1 MPLERAPAPD
11 FSLPADDGSTITLAS
26 LRGKP
31 VVIYFY
37 PKDDTPGCT
46 IQACDFRD
54 AFPRFSSANA
64 TILGVSPDSVK
75 SHVKFKRKFSL
86 PFTLLA
92 DENHQMAEAYGVW
105 KEKSMFGKKY
115 MGVERTTFILDGDGR
130 IARVFPKVK
139 PEGHVADVEAA
150 LAEISKE

>member
-1 MPLERAPAPD
+1 MLTPGTLAPD
-11 FSLPADDGSTITLAS
+11 FSRPADDGTMISRDS

-46 IQACDFRD
+46 TEACEFRD
-54 AFPRFSSANA
+54 LFPRFSASGA

-75 SHVKFKRKFSL
+75 SHLKFKKKYAL

-92 DENHQMAEAYGVW
+92 DEDHSMAEAFGVW
-105 KEKSMFGKKY
+105 KEKTMFGRKY
-115 MGVERTTFILDGDGR
+115 MGVERTTFVLDADGR
-130 IARVFPKVK
+130 IAHVFEKVS
-139 PEGHVADVEAA
+139 PAGHAEEVERA
-150 LAEISKE
+150 LEMLKR